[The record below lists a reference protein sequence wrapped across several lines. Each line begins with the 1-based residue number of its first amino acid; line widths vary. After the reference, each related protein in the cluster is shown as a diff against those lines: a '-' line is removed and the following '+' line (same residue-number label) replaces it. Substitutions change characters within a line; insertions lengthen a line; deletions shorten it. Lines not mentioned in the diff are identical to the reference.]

1 VNRSIGSGAIAIA
14 GVVGWLGLVW
24 LGISLYSS
32 IPPHAG
38 FDLELL
44 LQAGRDVAAGRSPYD
59 PALIAGT
66 APVAES
72 LFYSYPPLVAQA
84 MVLFAAVPSPVM
96 LVAWDLGALA
106 GLAAIAAA
114 LGRRLVPALP
124 TRRIV
129 VPTLSLAPLCFPF
142 AIGLLFGNLDVF
154 FPLLYGAMLLAVV
167 SRVDG
172 DRGIDRAGAIGGIGL
187 AVASLSKLHPGSLAA
202 WFGIRAAT
210 GDRGARRVLV
220 AAVMVGLVIL
230 GVSLLL
236 GGSQPWID
244 YAAVIRAGSNADLV
258 DPRNAGPAAQVAL
271 LIGADDRFARTL
283 QIGVTI
289 VALAITAAVARP
301 GGDPAERLAW
311 AAVAS
316 LVILPVTW
324 FHYPSALIPFGLVA
338 LLRARDRDRETRRR
352 VTALVAAALVAGALA
367 IAALPLL
374 WVAMAL
380 VLGDVRASRPSH
392 QVEVEVATVAGATGG

>member
-1 VNRSIGSGAIAIA
+1 
-14 GVVGWLGLVW
+14 
-24 LGISLYSS
+24 
-32 IPPHAG
+32 
-38 FDLELL
+38 
-44 LQAGRDVAAGRSPYD
+44 
-59 PALIAGT
+59 
-66 APVAES
+66 
-72 LFYSYPPLVAQA
+72 
-84 MVLFAAVPSPVM
+84 M
-96 LVAWDLGALA
+96 L
-106 GLAAIAAA
+106 
-114 LGRRLVPALP
+114 
-124 TRRIV
+124 
-129 VPTLSLAPLCFPF
+129 
-142 AIGLLFGNLDVF
+142 
-154 FPLLYGAMLLAVV
+154 MAVV

-172 DRGIDRAGAIGGIGL
+172 DRGGDRARAARGIGGIGL

-210 GDRGARRVLV
+210 GDGDARRVLL
-220 AAVMVGLVIL
+220 AAVAVGLVIL
-230 GVSLLL
+230 GVSLLV

-289 VALAITAAVARP
+289 AALAITATAARP

-338 LLRARDRDRETRRR
+338 LLRARDREPLTRRR
-352 VTALVAAALVAGALA
+352 VTALFAAALVVGVVA

-374 WVAMAL
+374 WLAVAL
-380 VLGDVRASRPSH
+380 VIGAVRTSRPEARLEAR
-392 QVEVEVATVAGATGG
+392 V

>member
-14 GVVGWLGLVW
+14 GIIGWLGLVW

-32 IPPHAG
+32 TPPRAG

-66 APVAES
+66 APVAET

-84 MVLFAAVPSPVM
+84 MVLFAAIPSPVM
-96 LVAWDLGALA
+96 LVAWDLAALA
-106 GLAAIAAA
+106 GLAVVAAA
-114 LGRRLVPALP
+114 LGRRLAPDLP

-129 VPTLSLAPLCFPF
+129 VPTLALAPLCFPF

-154 FPLLYGAMLLAVV
+154 FPLLYGAMLLAVIP
-167 SRVDG
+167 
-172 DRGIDRAGAIGGIGL
+172 RGGSDRARLIGGVGL
-187 AVASLSKLHPGSLAA
+187 AVASLTKLHPASLAG
-202 WFGIRAAT
+202 WFGIRGVT
-210 GDRGARRVLV
+210 GDGGARRVLV
-220 AAVMVGLVIL
+220 AAVVGGLVIL
-230 GVSLLL
+230 GFSLAI
-236 GGSQPWID
+236 GGTQPWID
-244 YAAVIRAGSNADLV
+244 YLAVIRAGSNADLI

-289 VALAITAAVARP
+289 AALAITAAAARP
-301 GGDPAERLAW
+301 GGDPVERLAW

-338 LLRARDRDRETRRR
+338 LLRARDRDRQTRRR
-352 VTALVAAALVAGALA
+352 VTARVAAALVVGVVA

-374 WVAMAL
+374 WLAAAL
-380 VLGDVRASRPSH
+380 VLGAVRVSRPSSDP
-392 QVEVEVATVAGATGG
+392 EVEVGMKTAGVAGG